1 MYISKL
7 KLHNFR
13 GFKGNH
19 VLNFNSGIN
28 FLVGDNNCG
37 ETSVFRAVEFVQS
50 GKDVEQFITKGLDDK
65 EYVSVELEI
74 TGTDLKTF
82 IESTETLGKYKQ
94 YMLDD
99 GDGNTTLR
107 IMRSSEEVEIEQGK
121 KAKKLNIKNVRV
133 FNPKTDQ
140 FENPT
145 GIDTTLS
152 ALFETQFVWANINIE
167 DIADVSKTKICGR
180 IINRVINNSS
190 ESWNKFATAHKEAF
204 KDIQDQLQ
212 PIEAMLKE
220 KMSKQYGET
229 EIKFNFSL
237 PELAEFLKFG
247 TINLSDNGIQTTSS
261 EKGTGM
267 QRALA
272 LAIIQVY
279 AELESKVSDDLAKPL
294 IFFLDEPE
302 TFLHPKAQAR
312 LLQALDKLSEKSQ
325 TFIST
330 HSPYMLRSFEAQH
343 HALYIFTK
351 ESGTNCATAGE
362 ALNLFGDL
370 SPTWGEI
377 NYKAFDMT
385 TPEFHDELYG
395 FIQEQAIKEDEEYY
409 MPKEFDKYLLAKN
422 PNLTIDKN
430 YKHLKSDNTLSEYNT
445 TIATYIRNVIHHPE
459 NPHNERPTPDD
470 FKVSVSELLKILRD
484 ASK

>member
-1 MYISKL
+1 MKGNMYISKL

-37 ETSVFRAVEFVQS
+37 KTSVFRAVEFVQS

-145 GIDTTLS
+145 GIDTTIS

-190 ESWNKFATAHKEAF
+190 ESWNKFATQPTKRRLKIF
-204 KDIQDQLQ
+204 K
-212 PIEAMLKE
+212 
-220 KMSKQYGET
+220 
-229 EIKFNFSL
+229 
-237 PELAEFLKFG
+237 
-247 TINLSDNGIQTTSS
+247 
-261 EKGTGM
+261 
-267 QRALA
+267 
-272 LAIIQVY
+272 
-279 AELESKVSDDLAKPL
+279 
-294 IFFLDEPE
+294 
-302 TFLHPKAQAR
+302 
-312 LLQALDKLSEKSQ
+312 
-325 TFIST
+325 
-330 HSPYMLRSFEAQH
+330 
-343 HALYIFTK
+343 
-351 ESGTNCATAGE
+351 
-362 ALNLFGDL
+362 
-370 SPTWGEI
+370 I
-377 NYKAFDMT
+377 NY
-385 TPEFHDELYG
+385 
-395 FIQEQAIKEDEEYY
+395 
-409 MPKEFDKYLLAKN
+409 N
-422 PNLTIDKN
+422 P
-430 YKHLKSDNTLSEYNT
+430 LKQC
-445 TIATYIRNVIHHPE
+445 
-459 NPHNERPTPDD
+459 
-470 FKVSVSELLKILRD
+470 
-484 ASK
+484 